1 MRKLYKRGCVSLK
14 KFLKGRWFP
23 LTVAIIIALAVGVVL
38 FFCGFRITYS
48 PELENSWD
56 AISAVATWVGAIGT
70 IVVLWYNH
78 RSISLT
84 QRSVQ
89 QAINLQLY
97 EKRLELYTALSR
109 NDAFKDTPLEVKI
122 VYSDII
128 YSLYKKISDLC
139 SRKAS
144 LMDELYIL
152 TSFADGRAEP
162 CWNVGEEQFEKYLR
176 QLDLLVK
183 GCDAC
188 QKESLMKHKKESQDI
203 QTEIQKS
210 YRFLEKSMRMILN
223 DSIGKDASWHI
234 DQH

>member
-1 MRKLYKRGCVSLK
+1 MK
-14 KFLKGRWFP
+14 KFIKGRWFC
-23 LTVAIIIALAVGVVL
+23 LVVAIIAFVAIGTIMMLLGW
-38 FFCGFRITYS
+38 RITYA
-48 PELENSWD
+48 PTLENSWD
-56 AISAVATWVGAIGT
+56 AISAVAAWVGAVGT

-128 YSLYKKISDLC
+128 YSLYQKISDLC
-139 SRKAS
+139 KQKVS
-144 LMDELYIL
+144 LMDELYSL
-152 TSFADGRAEP
+152 TTFADGRAEP

-176 QLDLLVK
+176 QLDLLAK
-183 GCDAC
+183 GCDAR

-203 QTEIQKS
+203 QAEIQKS

-223 DSIGKDASWHI
+223 DSIGKDVSWHI